1 MNLPFDFDYYQKEK
15 IARKQSPNIPRAEF
29 LIRETRKSVI
39 GLKERVE
46 KLGISE
52 FNANSVIKDIHDI
65 IIEKVRARMLLDG
78 YYASGNFAHEAEVA
92 YMKNLYFSDF
102 EVSFVNE
109 LRQARNGITYYG
121 KIYEKEY
128 AKSCYDFLIQL
139 NQKLDDLFKKKKIK
153 IREIAISDKKEWIK
167 LAELSDNRNKEWAE
181 QKFDNYLESKK
192 KKRLLVAE
200 ENGKL
205 IGFSGIKGEDLEE
218 NVSEILNKDYALVTG
233 IAFIPE
239 YRKKNLGS
247 KMLKECEKYALK
259 WEKKGI
265 WLGCKDNVIPFY
277 EKKGYKSKGTFINEK
292 GKKENLMVKEL
303 T

>member
-1 MNLPFDFDYYQKEK
+1 MNLPFDFGYYLKEK

-29 LIRETRKSVI
+29 LIKETQKSFI
-39 GLKERVE
+39 GLKDRVE
-46 KLGISE
+46 KLEINE

-65 IIEKVRARMLLDG
+65 IIEKIRAKMLLDG
-78 YYASGNFAHEAEVA
+78 YNASGNFAHEAEVA
-92 YMKNLYFSDF
+92 YMKNLNFSDF

-128 AKSCYDFLIQL
+128 AKSCYDFLMQL
-139 NQKLDDLFKKKKIK
+139 NTRLDMLFKEKKIK
-153 IREIAISDKKEWIK
+153 IREIAASDKKEWIK
-167 LAELSDNRNKEWAE
+167 LTKLSDNRNKEWAE

-192 KKRLLVAE
+192 KKRILVAE
-200 ENGKL
+200 EDGKL

-218 NVSEILNKDYALVTG
+218 NVSEMLNKNYVLVTW

-239 YRKKNLGS
+239 YRKKGLGS
-247 KMLKECEKYALK
+247 KILKECEKYAVR
-259 WEKKGI
+259 WEKRGI
-265 WLGCKDNVIPFY
+265 WLGCKDDVIPFY
-277 EKKGYKSKGTFINEK
+277 EKNGYKSKGTFINEK
-292 GKKENLMVKEL
+292 GKKENLMVKEI

>member
-1 MNLPFDFDYYQKEK
+1 MNLPFDFKYYLKEK
-15 IARKQSPNIPRAEF
+15 IVRKQSPNIPRAEF
-29 LIRETRKSVI
+29 LIKETQKSFI
-39 GLKERVE
+39 GLKNRVE
-46 KLGISE
+46 KLGIDE

-65 IIEKVRARMLLDG
+65 IIEKIRAKMLLDG
-78 YYASGNFAHEAEVA
+78 YNASGNFAHESEVA
-92 YMKNLYFSDF
+92 YMKNISFSDF

-121 KIYEKEY
+121 KIYEKDY
-128 AKSCYDFLIQL
+128 AKSCYEFLIQL
-139 NQKLDDLFKKKKIK
+139 NTRLDDLFKEIK
-153 IREIAISDKKEWIK
+153 IREIAISDKKKWIK
-167 LAELSDNRNKEWAE
+167 LAELSDNRNGEWAE

-200 ENGKL
+200 ESGRL

-218 NVSEILNKDYALVTG
+218 NVLETLNKNYALITW

-239 YRKKNLGS
+239 YRKKGLGS

-259 WEKKGI
+259 WEKKSI
-265 WLGCKDNVIPFY
+265 WLGCKDDLISFY
-277 EKKGYKSKGTFINEK
+277 EKNGYKTKGTFINDK